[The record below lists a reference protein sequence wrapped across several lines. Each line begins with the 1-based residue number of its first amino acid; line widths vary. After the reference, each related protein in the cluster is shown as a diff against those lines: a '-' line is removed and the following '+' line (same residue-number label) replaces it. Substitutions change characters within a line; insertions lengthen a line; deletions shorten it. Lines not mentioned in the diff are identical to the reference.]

1 MSDTAIR
8 LWDVASIVLLIV
20 GVVILPLSFEFAVAG
35 LACEVMAVFCLK
47 VHEDAVYLRKLEEY
61 KKLPPPPVMDC

>member
-8 LWDVASIVLLIV
+8 LWMAASIVLLIA
-20 GVVILPLSFEFAVAG
+20 GVISIPLCVPVIG
-35 LACEVMAVFCLK
+35 LVCSLMAVFCLK